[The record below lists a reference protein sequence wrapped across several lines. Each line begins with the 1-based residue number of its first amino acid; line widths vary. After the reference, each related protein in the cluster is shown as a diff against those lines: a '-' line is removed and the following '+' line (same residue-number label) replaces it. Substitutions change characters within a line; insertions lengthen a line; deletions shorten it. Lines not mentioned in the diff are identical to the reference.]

1 MQGSEGGK
9 YIYIYICIWSDTCNI
24 QYSTLYRVQGSEVC
38 YLMNSLQSVRG
49 QDYMHHSIQG
59 AAVRSMYRTT
69 QWAAVF
75 NVLPLTLVTSG
86 KNVPYGVGQLVEE

>member
-1 MQGSEGGK
+1 
-9 YIYIYICIWSDTCNI
+9 
-24 QYSTLYRVQGSEVC
+24 
-38 YLMNSLQSVRG
+38 
-49 QDYMHHSIQG
+49 MHHSIQG